1 MACFNITK
9 YGFLTIDEIM
19 TDIIDEM
26 TGNVV
31 SGSTNSIKY
40 FTKKFDGQPLYGIG
54 ATSDN
59 VTILST
65 TANVDPLANVT
76 QIGSYLSMT
85 EPGWRICFNRLD
97 GNRLAIHVATALQ
110 LTDVGNIAQL
120 NDRGGVN
127 NATPVAKEP
136 AGNVGEDWTG
146 TAGNPASSTTTAGF
160 NQIWLNRGP
169 NVGAENAY
177 PMSYTITMTNRGFFL
192 GIWEDSQEEVPQGTW
207 DTATNPNPDGN
218 YGRSPLRWIL
228 VQRPVDR
235 LTGHVRGGGALREDN
250 AVSAETSR
258 CPVYCVSGSGA
269 PQKFQKF
276 VVREVDVV
284 SPSRKKVATIQSE
297 DNPAMLN
304 PYPQQ
309 SLTETGEFV
318 VTFMNNLSTSRYKY
332 ADELDMLGTVA
343 AEVVGAGTSV
353 LVNVYNEPYQREYTA
368 LYATERYGQGMRLM
382 VLTKTGYTPGLSDSA
397 NLTNNIAVENSH
409 TVYTP

>member
-9 YGFLTIDEIM
+9 YGFLTIEEIM
-19 TDIIDEM
+19 TDVIKEM
-26 TGNVV
+26 TGNIA
-31 SGSTNSIKY
+31 GGATNNIKY
-40 FTKKFDGQPLYGIG
+40 FTTKFNDVPLNGIG
-54 ATSDN
+54 STSQN
-59 VTILST
+59 VTILTT
-65 TANVDPLANVT
+65 TANVDPLANVQ
-76 QIGSYLSMT
+76 QIGSYVSMT
-85 EPGWRICFNRLD
+85 DPGWRICFNRLD
-97 GNRLAIHVATALQ
+97 DNRLAIHVATALQ
-110 LTDVGNIAQL
+110 LTDTGLIAQL
-120 NDRGGVN
+120 NNRGGPTN
-127 NATPVAKEP
+127 TAPVAREP

-146 TAGNPASSTTTAGF
+146 VGGNPGTGAAGF

-169 NVGAENAY
+169 NLGAESAY
-177 PMSYTITMTNRGFFL
+177 PMSYTLTLTNRGFFL

-207 DTATNPNPDGN
+207 DPINNPNPDGN

-228 VQRPVDR
+228 VQRSVDR
-235 LTGHVRGGGALREDN
+235 LTGHVRGGGAMREDN
-250 AVSAETSR
+250 NVAAETSR

-284 SPSRKKVATIQSE
+284 SPSRKKVATVQSE

-368 LYATERYGQGMRLM
+368 LYATERFGQGMRLM
-382 VLTKTGYTPGLSDSA
+382 VLTKTGYTPGASDPT

-409 TVYTP
+409 TIYTP

>member
-9 YGFLTIDEIM
+9 YGFLTIEEIM
-19 TDIIDEM
+19 TDVIKEM
-26 TGNVV
+26 TGNIA
-31 SGSTNSIKY
+31 GGATNNIKY
-40 FTKKFDGQPLYGIG
+40 FTTKFNDVPLNGIG
-54 ATSDN
+54 STSQN
-59 VTILST
+59 ITILTT
-65 TANVDPLANVT
+65 TANVDPLANVQ
-76 QIGSYLSMT
+76 QIGSYVSMT
-85 EPGWRICFNRLD
+85 DPGWRICFNRLD
-97 GNRLAIHVATALQ
+97 DNRLAIHVATALQ
-110 LTDVGNIAQL
+110 LTDTGLIAQL
-120 NDRGGVN
+120 NNRGGPTN
-127 NATPVAKEP
+127 TAPVAREP

-146 TAGNPASSTTTAGF
+146 VGGNPGTGAAGF

-169 NVGAENAY
+169 NLGAESAY
-177 PMSYTITMTNRGFFL
+177 PMSYTLTLTNRGFFL

-207 DTATNPNPDGN
+207 DPINNPNPDGN

-228 VQRPVDR
+228 VQRSVDR
-235 LTGHVRGGGALREDN
+235 LTGHVRGGGAMREDN
-250 AVSAETSR
+250 NVAAETSR

-284 SPSRKKVATIQSE
+284 SPSRKKVATVQSE

-368 LYATERYGQGMRLM
+368 LYATERFGQGMRLM
-382 VLTKTGYTPGLSDSA
+382 VLTKTGYTPGASDPT

-409 TVYTP
+409 TIYTP

>member
-9 YGFLTIDEIM
+9 YGFLTIEEIM
-19 TDIIDEM
+19 TDVIKEM
-26 TGNVV
+26 TGNIA
-31 SGSTNSIKY
+31 GGATNNIKY
-40 FTKKFDGQPLYGIG
+40 FTTKFNDVPLNGIG
-54 ATSDN
+54 STSQN
-59 VTILST
+59 VTILTT
-65 TANVDPLANVT
+65 TANVDPLANVQ
-76 QIGSYLSMT
+76 QIGSYVSMT
-85 EPGWRICFNRLD
+85 DPGWRICFNRLD
-97 GNRLAIHVATALQ
+97 DNRLAIHVATALQ
-110 LTDVGNIAQL
+110 LTDTGLIAQL
-120 NDRGGVN
+120 NNRGGTTN
-127 NATPVAKEP
+127 TTPVAREP

-146 TAGNPASSTTTAGF
+146 VGGNPGTGAAGF

-169 NVGAENAY
+169 NLGAESAY
-177 PMSYTITMTNRGFFL
+177 PMSYTLTLTNRGFFL

-207 DTATNPNPDGN
+207 DPINNPNPDGN

-228 VQRPVDR
+228 VQRSVDR
-235 LTGHVRGGGALREDN
+235 LTGHVRGGGAMREDN
-250 AVSAETSR
+250 NVAAETSR

-284 SPSRKKVATIQSE
+284 SPSRKKVATVQSE

-368 LYATERYGQGMRLM
+368 LYATERFGQGMRLM
-382 VLTKTGYTPGLSDSA
+382 VLTKTGYTPGASDPT

-409 TVYTP
+409 TIYTP